1 MPKVLWQRCCWLTGL
16 TLAVAFLSGCDFA
29 QRQSIFDPVGPI
41 AQQKIGLLYWTFW
54 LSLIVIFGVGGVLF
68 YSLIRF
74 RKRPGDDSIP
84 VQTHGNAIVEISLI
98 LIATIIVVLVAVP
111 TMRVN
116 FSVGVRPE
124 LTEGDIHVRVIG
136 RQWWW
141 AFEYPEL
148 GIVTANELYIPRGA
162 RVVLDLETADV
173 LHGFWVPRLAGKMDL
188 IPNQDNR
195 MWLITDENTPLGEY
209 FGQCTQLC
217 LGAHAYMR
225 FRVYVVDDTEFAS
238 WTDSFQSIEPLRS
251 TVAASAAAPQQVQSD
266 DPQVQQGAQ
275 LFRNKGCA
283 SCHAVEGQFG
293 GAPDKP
299 NLTNFGKRHW
309 IAAGVLENTPENL
322 ARWLRNPQDVKP
334 GNYMPTLW
342 SADDPNRESEIEAII
357 AYLYSLGAAPEGTPQ
372 AELGGNYGN

>member
-1 MPKVLWQRCCWLTGL
+1 M
-16 TLAVAFLSGCDFA
+16 LAVALPGCDFA
-29 QRQSIFDPVGPI
+29 QRQSIFEAQGPI
-41 AQQKIGLLYWTFW
+41 AQQQIGLLYWTFW

-68 YSLIRF
+68 YSIIRF
-74 RKRPGDDSIP
+74 RRRAGDDSIP
-84 VQTHGNAIVEISLI
+84 AQTHGNAIVEISLI
-98 LIATIIVVLVAVP
+98 LIATIIVVLVAIP

-116 FSVGVRPE
+116 FAIGVRPE
-124 LTEGDIHVRVIG
+124 LTEDDIHVKVTG
-136 RQWWW
+136 YQWWW

-148 GIVTANELYIPRGA
+148 GIVTANELYIPRGR
-162 RVVLDLETADV
+162 RVVLDLRSGDV

-225 FRVYVVDDTEFAS
+225 FRVYVVEDDEFAD
-238 WTDSFQSIEPLRS
+238 WTHSFQRIEPLRS
-251 TVAASAAAPQQVQSD
+251 TTEASVGAAPQPVQSD
-266 DPQVQQGAQ
+266 NPLVAQGQQ

-283 SCHAVEGQFG
+283 ACHAVKGQFG

-299 NLTNFGKRHW
+299 NLTNFGMRNW

-322 ARWLRNPQDVKP
+322 ARWLRDPQDVKP
-334 GNYMPTLW
+334 TNYMPTLW
-342 SADDPNRESEIEAII
+342 AADDPNREAEIEAII
-357 AYLYSLGAAPEGTPQ
+357 AYLYSLGGESERAPQ